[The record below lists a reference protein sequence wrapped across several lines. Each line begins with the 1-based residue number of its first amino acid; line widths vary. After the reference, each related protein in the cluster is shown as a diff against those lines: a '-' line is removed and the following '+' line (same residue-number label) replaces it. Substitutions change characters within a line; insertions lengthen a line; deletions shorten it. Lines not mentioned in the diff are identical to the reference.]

1 MTFKMFN
8 WINERLKA
16 QHELEFR
23 METSGKHLAAPLDR
37 QVADINFDTDMDF
50 LSVYIKQ
57 EIKRYRPGYY
67 NFYLFDKTTEE
78 KFMVHGEENS

>member
-16 QHELEFR
+16 QHEIEFR
-23 METSGKHLAAPLDR
+23 METSGEHLTTSLDR
-37 QVADINFDTDMDF
+37 QTTDINSDTDMDF

-67 NFYLFDKTTEE
+67 SFYLFDKTTEE
-78 KFMVHGEENS
+78 RFMMRGAENS

>member
-23 METSGKHLAAPLDR
+23 METSGEHSAAPLDR
-37 QVADINFDTDMDF
+37 LLADINFDTDMDF

-57 EIKRYRPGYY
+57 EVKRYQPGYY
-67 NFYLFDKTTEE
+67 NFFLFDKTTEE
-78 KFMVHGEENS
+78 KFTVREEENS